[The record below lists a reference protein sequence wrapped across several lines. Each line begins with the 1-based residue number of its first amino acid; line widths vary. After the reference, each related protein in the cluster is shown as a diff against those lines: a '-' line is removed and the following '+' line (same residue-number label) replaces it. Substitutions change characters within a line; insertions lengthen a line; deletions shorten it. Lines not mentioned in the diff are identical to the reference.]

1 MIWFLLATYFLGG
14 GLGGISVSALT
25 PARVEAVMET
35 VAHVVPE
42 GERADAAGDLLRQL
56 RKEVRQYGRRL
67 AWTGQQM
74 NRAYRDHDADEERF
88 LGQMR
93 ELDAD
98 WEQRQQ
104 RVLDLRFAL
113 REQLTESEW
122 TQVFGEP

>member
-25 PARVEAVMET
+25 PARVEAITENVQQ
-35 VAHVVPE
+35 VVPE
-42 GERADAAGDLLRQL
+42 GERADAADDLLRQL

-67 AWTGQQM
+67 ARSGQQM
-74 NRAYRDHDADEERF
+74 NRAYRDHDADTQRL
-88 LGQMR
+88 LGQ
-93 ELDAD
+93 LQDLNAD

-113 REQLTESEW
+113 KEQLTETEW